1 MLLAF
6 EPEGSSG
13 IVYTLLHTE
22 IHTTVSNSGIIF
34 INAVSIVDI
43 RAAAATIV
51 LGICIGISDEPLD

>member
-6 EPEGSSG
+6 ELEGSSG

-34 INAVSIVDI
+34 IIAVSIVDMSHMVVT
-43 RAAAATIV
+43 AAACLRV
-51 LGICIGISDEPLD
+51 

>member
-34 INAVSIVDI
+34 IIAVSIVAIDMSHMVVT
-43 RAAAATIV
+43 AAACLRV
-51 LGICIGISDEPLD
+51 